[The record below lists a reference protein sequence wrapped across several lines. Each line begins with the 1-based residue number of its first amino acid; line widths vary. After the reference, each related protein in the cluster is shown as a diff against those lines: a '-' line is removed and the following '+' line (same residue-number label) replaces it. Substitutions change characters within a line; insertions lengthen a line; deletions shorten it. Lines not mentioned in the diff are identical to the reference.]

1 MPEWIDKVTSF
12 VASFTKFLDSKDNAQ
27 LIGYLE
33 GASGFLSLG
42 AGIAKMISD
51 YKECQKTEYE
61 KSISDLFAFLFSF
74 TSDQIRTIVN
84 SKNLSKKD
92 LPFSNKNEIKS
103 QLKNFFLVYKNGLVN
118 NNDKIDSPWLP
129 LHPLIQK
136 FKNETINWLLS
147 THNKN
152 IEFVKEFE
160 RVFEDR
166 IAYRLYDESNSELDL
181 FRKIAKE
188 DLTQD
193 RLTKYLDFL
202 MKDYHNFY
210 QLNETNRSPISNLPI
225 AYVHD
230 RKAIRLEIKES
241 WNKPDSEIYD
251 KHNNEIENVEEIL
264 KDFLDQS
271 QESYLDNSEKLIISA
286 SYGVGKTTLVR
297 KLVYD
302 YAIKRGRNAKE
313 YIPIIVYLKNGY
325 YFQSG
330 KSRQSI
336 EQLLRRIFID
346 FNQKSKY

>member
-1 MPEWIDKVTSF
+1 M
-12 VASFTKFLDSKDNAQ
+12 SK
-27 LIGYLE
+27 
-33 GASGFLSLG
+33 
-42 AGIAKMISD
+42 
-51 YKECQKTEYE
+51 KTEYE

-92 LPFSNKNEIKS
+92 LPFSNKNEIRS

-188 DLTQD
+188 DITQD

-241 WNKPDSEIYD
+241 GINPIQKFMTNI
-251 KHNNEIENVEEIL
+251 IM
-264 KDFLDQS
+264 
-271 QESYLDNSEKLIISA
+271 KL
-286 SYGVGKTTLVR
+286 R
-297 KLVYD
+297 M
-302 YAIKRGRNAKE
+302 
-313 YIPIIVYLKNGY
+313 
-325 YFQSG
+325 
-330 KSRQSI
+330 
-336 EQLLRRIFID
+336 
-346 FNQKSKY
+346 SKKF